1 MNFINT
7 ILLAGCLTPK
17 VKDTVRP
24 VFNMYSISAAT
35 KVPANYY
42 TTKTGFFCNTERAIQ
57 KQTQV
62 QVKIR
67 LGSLEHTQKLE
78 GYNLSTLP
86 SSH

>member
-1 MNFINT
+1 LNLLST
-7 ILLAGCLTPK
+7 ILFAGIFSPTI
-17 VKDTVRP
+17 KDSTRP
-24 VFNMYSISAAT
+24 VFNMYAISQEI

-42 TTKTGFFCNTERAIQ
+42 TTKTGFFCNTERALQ
-57 KQTQV
+57 KQTKV
-62 QVKIR
+62 AVKVR

>member
-1 MNFINT
+1 MNLLNIL
-7 ILLAGCLTPK
+7 LLAGSLSPK
-17 VKDTVRP
+17 IKDTVKP
-24 VFNMYSISAAT
+24 VFNIYAISAQT
-35 KVPANYY
+35 KVPPNYY

-62 QVKIR
+62 QVKFR